1 MGIVDISEVSE
12 DALNICN
19 MLDGILARVVTTF
32 NSYNVPLP
40 TRRYWTVGQS
50 SIDCEQ
56 LTVTLVQTYLGS
68 PGNEISEPR
77 RCTAPRT
84 AVVLVTVAREIPTVS
99 VNGRPPTSATIEEAA
114 QISAIDTWVLLQSIN
129 LLDMWEEGGYG
140 IGVIGTVETPPPE
153 GGFQLVVLQLTM
165 AIP

>member
-1 MGIVDISEVSE
+1 
-12 DALNICN
+12 
-19 MLDGILARVVTTF
+19 MLI
-32 NSYNVPLP
+32 
-40 TRRYWTVGQS
+40 
-50 SIDCEQ
+50 
-56 LTVTLVQTYLGS
+56 
-68 PGNEISEPR
+68 
-77 RCTAPRT
+77 
-84 AVVLVTVAREIPTVS
+84 TVAREIPTMS
-99 VNGRPPTSATIEEAA
+99 VNGRPPTATSIEEAA

>member
-1 MGIVDISEVSE
+1 MGIVDISNVST
-12 DALNICN
+12 DALNIVDMC
-19 MLDGILARVVTTF
+19 DGILASVISTYA
-32 NSYNVPLP
+32 SYNVPLP

-68 PGNEISEPR
+68 PGNQLTTPQ

-99 VNGRPPTSATIEEAA
+99 VNGRPPTAANIEEAA
-114 QISAIDTWVLLQSIN
+114 QISAIDTWVLLQSLNI
-129 LLDMWEEGGYG
+129 LDMWEEGGFG

-153 GGFQLVVLQLTM
+153 GGFQLVVLELTM

>member
-1 MGIVDISEVSE
+1 MTYDISEVSE
-12 DALNICN
+12 SALNLVN
-19 MLDGILARVVTTF
+19 MLDGVLSRVVTAF
-32 NSYNVPLP
+32 NSYNVTLP
-40 TRRYWTVGQS
+40 ARRYWTVGQS

-77 RCTAPRT
+77 RCTSLKT
-84 AVVLVTVAREIPTVS
+84 AVILVTIAREIPTVS
-99 VNGRPPTSATIEEAA
+99 INGRPPTASAIEEAA
-114 QISAIDTWVLLQSIN
+114 QISAIDTWVLLQSLD

-140 IGVIGTVETPPPE
+140 VGILGTVETPPPE
-153 GGFQLVVLQLTM
+153 GGFQLVVLQLTI

>member
-1 MGIVDISEVSE
+1 MGIVDISGVSE
-12 DALNICN
+12 DALNIVD
-19 MLDGILARVVTTF
+19 MLDGILSRVVTTF
-32 NSYNVPLP
+32 ESYSVPLP

-68 PGNEISEPR
+68 PGNQLTTPQ

-99 VNGRPPTSATIEEAA
+99 INGRPPTAANIEEAA
-114 QISAIDTWVLLQSIN
+114 QISAIDTWVLLQSLN
-129 LLDMWEEGGYG
+129 LLDMWEEGGFG
-140 IGVIGTVETPPPE
+140 IGVVGTVETPPPE
-153 GGFQLVVLQLTM
+153 GGFQLVVLELTM